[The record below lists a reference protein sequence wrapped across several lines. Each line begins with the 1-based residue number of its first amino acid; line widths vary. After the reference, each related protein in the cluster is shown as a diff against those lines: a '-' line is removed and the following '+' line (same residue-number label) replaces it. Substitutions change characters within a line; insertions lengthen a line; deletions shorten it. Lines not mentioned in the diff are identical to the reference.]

1 MSLVTHLNML
11 EDKHTKL
18 EGMLAGETLR
28 PMPDFSVIQTLKK
41 QKLLIKEEMERIR
54 RASEEQLH
62 RVASSA

>member
-1 MSLVTHLNML
+1 MSLFTHLNML

-18 EGMLAGETLR
+18 EGMLAHETLR

-54 RASEEQLH
+54 RLQEAPRQGD
-62 RVASSA
+62 VA

>member
-1 MSLVTHLNML
+1 MSLVTHLAML

-18 EGMLAGETLR
+18 EGMLAGESLR

-54 RASEEQLH
+54 RVSEERLH
-62 RVASSA
+62 HVASTA